1 MVVALPLPLLLVPV
15 LVLVSLL
22 EVVPLLVHQLLHMLQ
37 QPLRIQ
43 LQDLLSQKDLQM
55 LQYLQLQQ
63 LQLMQ
68 LQMTKLLDLNH
79 VLLLLPQMLVLV
91 LDEVVVALESSTL
104 LLILQLM
111 LLPQMLVLV
120 IDEVA
125 AMENMEH
132 FHPLQLMLYEVVVV
146 VLVALEGIT
155 LPLQPML
162 VQPSLEK
169 STLLHLLQPMNQEHS
184 NLLLHT
190 GHICFHIHS
199 C

>member
-1 MVVALPLPLLLVPV
+1 
-15 LVLVSLL
+15 
-22 EVVPLLVHQLLHMLQ
+22 
-37 QPLRIQ
+37 
-43 LQDLLSQKDLQM
+43 
-55 LQYLQLQQ
+55 
-63 LQLMQ
+63 
-68 LQMTKLLDLNH
+68 
-79 VLLLLPQMLVLV
+79 MLVLV

-111 LLPQMLVLV
+111 LLPQMLVL
-120 IDEVA
+120 DEVA